1 MRLGFYI
8 PGLLRVMRLGLQFF
22 DVTVPPFRLLIAK
35 ALLSNIAEIKNIP
48 VVRIMEV
55 LLIWI

>member
-1 MRLGFYI
+1 
-8 PGLLRVMRLGLQFF
+8 MRLGLQFF
-22 DVTVPPFRLLIAK
+22 DVAVPHFRLLIAK